1 MFKYKR
7 SESFTRVKCC
17 NECHMLD
24 QLQAQIM
31 HVKYNK
37 ETGIGGLN
45 V

>member
-1 MFKYKR
+1 
-7 SESFTRVKCC
+7 
-17 NECHMLD
+17 MLD